1 MFEIFLQNKYLEL
14 YKRLVCQEDTTG
26 YCEIHHII
34 PRSLGGDDQPTNL
47 VKISSRKHFLCHYLL
62 VKITEGKQ
70 RSSMVHAFRM
80 MCVDKKTG
88 QRYMNSRLYESLR
101 NQFGESTKKHF
112 TGRICISKDGEFKY
126 CREEDLHQMIADG
139 WRKSGSKTGKKVVND
154 GSTNIFIHEEQ
165 IEEFLVSGWK
175 LGRINNKSGWTVSN
189 RNGSSNK
196 GKIATKENGRTVYK
210 RPDEIDSDV
219 VIGREGIPP
228 NQGGKALYHPDGSNR
243 FAKDEREISELLRQG
258 FIIGFRPGI
267 LSGYIF
273 INNGIEQIRIHRDDS
288 ERIKLLTDSGWKFG
302 RISSSNAGKKTIN
315 KDGVV
320 KYIGEEQIDAFLADG
335 WSLGRGDSI
344 RQRI

>member
-1 MFEIFLQNKYLEL
+1 
-14 YKRLVCQEDTTG
+14 
-26 YCEIHHII
+26 
-34 PRSLGGDDQPTNL
+34 
-47 VKISSRKHFLCHYLL
+47 
-62 VKITEGKQ
+62 
-70 RSSMVHAFRM
+70 MVHAFRM
-80 MCVDKKTG
+80 MCVDKTG

-112 TGRICISKDGEFKY
+112 TGRICVSKNGEYKY
-126 CREEDLHQMIADG
+126 CREEDLDQMIADG
-139 WRKSGSKTGKKVVND
+139 WCRSGTKIGKKIVNN
-154 GSTNIFIHEEQ
+154 GSNNIFIHEEQ
-165 IEEFLVSGWK
+165 LEEFLDKGWK
-175 LGRINNKSGWTVSN
+175 LGKINTKSGWTVLN

-228 NQGGKALYHPDGSNR
+228 NKGGKALYHPDGSNR
-243 FAKDEREISELLRQG
+243 FVKDEREISELLGQG

-288 ERIKLLTDSGWKFG
+288 ERIKLLIDSGWKFG
-302 RISSSNAGKKTIN
+302 RIGSSNSGKKTIN

-320 KYIGEEQIDAFLADG
+320 KYIGKEHIDAFLADG

-344 RQRI
+344 RQRT